1 MDQALFR
8 ATLSEPKSFEARP
21 RQGARKQIDHD
32 FLKRF
37 FQSEIGAA
45 VVWVI
50 CTLVLAAVIS
60 PWVYQ
65 GGQHLAV
72 MAKSGSLPKVLELLG
87 EACGR
92 SQFPRFFDRS
102 LMFSALVLLPPLLRR
117 LRKLR
122 AASGMGQVNPDRWF
136 TWKSSVAQIAIGC
149 VIAGSLMWGLG
160 MIVEKLGAFTASD
173 SPHAWSKALPGILL
187 SAAVA
192 SVLEEWLFRGIL
204 LGMWLR
210 SSQARRACL
219 GVSLLFA
226 FLHFLKPPA
235 GRVIE
240 NPGNVFAGFELLGN
254 ILLHFTNPLFLVT
267 DFATLF
273 GAGLILAWAR
283 VRTGALWFCIGL
295 HAGWILAFKS
305 YQKFYDNVPGHPLT
319 PWGVGENLRSGLLP
333 LCTLGVT
340 ALVCHF
346 ALRRFPAGN
355 VVSRASR

>member
-1 MDQALFR
+1 MLRRGSWTTVPPLVAI
-8 ATLSEPKSFEARP
+8 SFINRS
-21 RQGARKQIDHD
+21 RHRMKKQLNQHL
-32 FLKRF
+32 LKRF

-72 MAKSGSLPKVLELLG
+72 LAKTGDPPNVLKWLG

-122 AASGMGQVNPDRWF
+122 AASGADHVNPDRWF
-136 TWKSSVAQIAIGC
+136 TWKSAATQIAIGC
-149 VIAGSLMWGLG
+149 VIAGSLLWGLG
-160 MIVEKLGAFTASD
+160 MIVEMLGAFKVSD
-173 SPHAWSKALPGILL
+173 GIPAWRRALPGILL
-187 SAAVA
+187 TAAAV
-192 SVLEEWLFRGIL
+192 SLVEEWLFRGIL

-240 NPGNVFAGFELLGN
+240 NPGNAFAGFELLGN

-305 YQKFYDNVPGHPLT
+305 FQKIYDNVPGHPLT
-319 PWGVGENLRSGLLP
+319 PWGGGREP
-333 LCTLGVT
+333 
-340 ALVCHF
+340 
-346 ALRRFPAGN
+346 ALRLAAAVHARCDSPGLSFRIAPLS
-355 VVSRASR
+355 SR